1 MNVALKEMEVI
12 VKEKESFKKLNET
25 LLEKVNEYETINLKL
40 QDSKIKFESHIE
52 NLIASN
58 QILHQTMNGQI
69 ISIQARLDEAFA
81 QKEKTN
87 ENLRI
92 VQKSNNELLERVKIE
107 QLKNKSLLEE
117 LRKYKR

>member
-40 QDSKIKFESHIE
+40 QDSKIKFESQIE
-52 NLIASN
+52 NLIASK

>member
-1 MNVALKEMEVI
+1 LNVALKEMEVI

-40 QDSKIKFESHIE
+40 QDSKIKFESQIE
-52 NLIASN
+52 NLIASK